1 MAIEEFIIEG
11 EPVNIEKHIIPQY
24 SWWER
29 LLLPFDRAWYWL
41 VDKWN
46 RFRYRC
52 QRFQRGYSDYDV
64 WDFQTW
70 LVHMLRPMLENMI
83 NHLYTY
89 PEELTSE
96 QWHAILQDM
105 VYLLSLMDTD
115 DETTIRQQ
123 LGIDPADRSYQAA
136 MLIMEERDRARGR
149 FFELLNRWYWD
160 LRY

>member
-1 MAIEEFIIEG
+1 MAIEEFVIED
-11 EPVNIEKHIIPQY
+11 EQFNIEKHIIPQY

-29 LLLPFDRAWYWL
+29 LFLPFERAWYWL

-46 RFRYRC
+46 RFHYRC

-64 WDFQTW
+64 WDFQMW

>member
-1 MAIEEFIIEG
+1 MAIEEFIVED
-11 EPVNIEKHIIPQY
+11 EPFNIKKHIIPQY

-29 LLLPFDRAWYWL
+29 LFLPFERVWYWL
-41 VDKWN
+41 ADKWN

-52 QRFQRGYSDYDV
+52 QRFHRGYSDYDV
-64 WDFQTW
+64 WDFQMW
-70 LVHMLRPMLENMI
+70 LVHTLRPMLENMI
-83 NHLYTY
+83 DHLYTHS
-89 PEELTSE
+89 EELTSE

-105 VYLLSLMDTD
+105 VHLLTLMDAD

-123 LGIDPADRSYQAA
+123 LGIDSDDRSYQAA
-136 MLIMEERDRARGR
+136 MLIMEEQNRARGQ

>member
-1 MAIEEFIIEG
+1 MAIEEFVIED
-11 EPVNIEKHIIPQY
+11 EPFNVEKHIIPQY

-29 LLLPFDRAWYWL
+29 LFLPSERVWYWL

-46 RFRYRC
+46 SFRYHC
-52 QRFQRGYSDYDV
+52 QRFQRGYGDYDV
-64 WDFQTW
+64 WNFQMW
-70 LVHMLRPMLENMI
+70 LVHMLKPMLENMI
-83 NHLYTY
+83 NHLYTH

-105 VYLLSLMDTD
+105 VHLLALMDAD
-115 DETTIRQQ
+115 DEKIIRQQ
-123 LGIDPADRSYQAA
+123 LGIDADDRSYQASV
-136 MLIMEERDRARGR
+136 LIMEERNRARGR